1 MVFALSAPVFA
12 DADLSV
18 NERGNVSLTFDFD
31 LSNLGYTMVK
41 DDSEKFCAVRGCG
54 REEICRS
61 VPFVRRGN
69 KRYFSVIAGRNK
81 KI

>member
-1 MVFALSAPVFA
+1 MNKRIFTFIILTVLVFALSAPVFA

-41 DDSEKFCAVRGCG
+41 DGSENFVPYEGADAKKFAVLCLCPTR
-54 REEICRS
+54 
-61 VPFVRRGN
+61 
-69 KRYFSVIAGRNK
+69 K
-81 KI
+81 